1 MTEGAFSLMLEEAF
15 GRERADVI
23 LRSLDE
29 EASTSIRLNPLK
41 VKSEP
46 EVSQDNSIEV
56 PWCSEGRILS
66 ERPSFTMDPA
76 FHSGAYYVQDS
87 SSMFVGHIFRRLLEN
102 QKGRLRVL
110 DLCAAPGGKTTDM
123 ASSLREH
130 CGEDFLLVSNE
141 VMSNRCGIL
150 ADNVAKWGDPNVI
163 VTSADPAA
171 FASLGEF
178 FDIILTDVPCSG
190 EGMFRKDEDAVRQWS
205 ADTVGLCCARQK
217 RILADVWPALKGGGL
232 LIYSTCTFNNREND
246 GNAQWIKE
254 SLGAEVV
261 TPECT
266 FGQAIKTLYGYSLAP
281 GFAPGEGQYCAALKK
296 TEYAGK
302 REEVRRRESGKKA
315 VRKNGPEQILKS
327 YFSFDAEI
335 SERNGTLIAVPAHIA
350 EDVAAV
356 ASSLRTLSSGVKCGC
371 LKNGKLVPDEDLILN
386 AFLKEDAFPTI
397 ETDRQTALAYL
408 HRDTIVLGP
417 EVPRGYVA
425 LKWKGV
431 RYGVVNNLGNRCN
444 NLHPMSRRILMRV

>member
-150 ADNVAKWGDPNVI
+150 ADNVA
-163 VTSADPAA
+163 
-171 FASLGEF
+171 
-178 FDIILTDVPCSG
+178 
-190 EGMFRKDEDAVRQWS
+190 R
-205 ADTVGLCCARQK
+205 
-217 RILADVWPALKGGGL
+217 
-232 LIYSTCTFNNREND
+232 
-246 GNAQWIKE
+246 
-254 SLGAEVV
+254 
-261 TPECT
+261 
-266 FGQAIKTLYGYSLAP
+266 
-281 GFAPGEGQYCAALKK
+281 
-296 TEYAGK
+296 
-302 REEVRRRESGKKA
+302 
-315 VRKNGPEQILKS
+315 
-327 YFSFDAEI
+327 
-335 SERNGTLIAVPAHIA
+335 
-350 EDVAAV
+350 
-356 ASSLRTLSSGVKCGC
+356 
-371 LKNGKLVPDEDLILN
+371 
-386 AFLKEDAFPTI
+386 
-397 ETDRQTALAYL
+397 
-408 HRDTIVLGP
+408 
-417 EVPRGYVA
+417 
-425 LKWKGV
+425 
-431 RYGVVNNLGNRCN
+431 
-444 NLHPMSRRILMRV
+444 

>member
-130 CGEDFLLVSNE
+130 CGDDFLLVSNE

-150 ADNVAKWGDPNVI
+150 ADNVARWGDPNVI

-217 RILADVWPALKGGGL
+217 RILADVWPALRRGGR
-232 LIYSTCTFNNREND
+232 LIYSTCTFEDAEND
-246 GNAQWIKE
+246 AVMEWTADELGGTVHE
-254 SLGAEVV
+254 YDYSSLEGVIP
-261 TPECT
+261 T
-266 FGQAIKTLYGYSLAP
+266 KTGGLLVP
-281 GFAPGEGQYCAALKK
+281 GFVKGEGQFVSALIKNTGVDGFRLSGKPAVGTAEKRKGNLLIHIPGSIVREVAALEPLRPIQTGVAKG
-296 TEYAGK
+296 E
-302 REEVRRRESGKKA
+302 
-315 VRKNGPEQILKS
+315 LKGR
-327 YFSFDAEI
+327 D
-335 SERNGTLIAVPAHIA
+335 
-350 EDVAAV
+350 
-356 ASSLRTLSSGVKCGC
+356 
-371 LKNGKLVPDEDLILN
+371 LVPSADWALSLALPDGAYPVADL
-386 AFLKEDAFPTI
+386 
-397 ETDRQTALAYL
+397 DRETALRFL
-408 HRDTIVLGP
+408 HRDSIFLKDAPKGFVL
-417 EVPRGYVA
+417 
-425 LKWKGV
+425 V
-431 RYGVVNNLGNRCN
+431 RFEGHPLGFVKNLGSRCN
-444 NLHPMSRRILMRV
+444 NLHPQGRKIKMDV